1 MARARFVKATLVARD
16 RGVAADAV
24 VQFHGPSQAA
34 DGEPGSLLFLAS
46 RALTLF
52 VRRPARRSFLSLTSH
67 IRARRH
73 AAERELRAGRSSQRQ
88 AADGEPG
95 SLLFLASRALTLF
108 ARRPAR
114 RSFCPSR
121 ATSARGVT
129 LPRGSFVLDGP
140 LGVRLPTGSPALFS
154 SWRLARRRRSFCFF
168 ADLLDGVFGPG
179 PAISAISGE
188 GSGVR
193 SKPAFPVT
201 RLVISRI
208 AAPPSSRVNTDLR
221 GDWNEPP
228 SSRVHTG
235 DRFSSSGS
243 TSSRSSTR
251 RSIRRPM
258 DPRIPALKSV
268 MSSQAQE
275 YV

>member
-1 MARARFVKATLVARD
+1 VFTFVHRHRD
-16 RGVAADAV
+16 RVALLLIEV
-24 VQFHGPSQAA
+24 VVEQPDRS
-34 DGEPGSLLFLAS
+34 S
-46 RALTLF
+46 R
-52 VRRPARRSFLSLTSH
+52 VRRFAFRRL
-67 IRARRH
+67 
-73 AAERELRAGRSSQRQ
+73 
-88 AADGEPG
+88 
-95 SLLFLASRALTLF
+95 
-108 ARRPAR
+108 
-114 RSFCPSR
+114 
-121 ATSARGVT
+121 
-129 LPRGSFVLDGP
+129 
-140 LGVRLPTGSPALFS
+140 
-154 SWRLARRRRSFCFF
+154 
-168 ADLLDGVFGPG
+168 FGPG

-235 DRFSSSGS
+235 DWFSSSGS

-258 DPRIPALKSV
+258 DPCIRAFKRV
-268 MSSQAQE
+268 KSSQAQE